1 MLRSGDS
8 GTAVMRLPGRPYNY
22 DFLAGLFIFCCNL
35 HNMEQRYT
43 ESL

>member
-1 MLRSGDS
+1 MFRSGDS
-8 GTAVMRLPGRPYNY
+8 GTAVMRLLGRTYNY
-22 DFLAGLFIFCCNL
+22 DPLAGLFIFCYNL

>member
-8 GTAVMRLPGRPYNY
+8 GTAVMRSGRLYNY